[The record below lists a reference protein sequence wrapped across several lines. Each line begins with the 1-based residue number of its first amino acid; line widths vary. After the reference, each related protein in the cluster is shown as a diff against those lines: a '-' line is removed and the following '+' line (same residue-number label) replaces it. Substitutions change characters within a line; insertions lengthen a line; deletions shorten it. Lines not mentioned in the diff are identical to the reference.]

1 MLGHGAVMTSEGPQS
16 PMNARRREAVPCLA
30 FCTFLQRWRILSF
43 GLPLGKLLALV
54 MFVAVWPLSP
64 MNARRH
70 EAVPCMAF
78 CMFLQRWHILVR
90 ATIREIAGAGHVRCS
105 RALSPMNTRRREAVP
120 CTAFCTFLQRWRILV
135 QATIGE
141 ITMFVAACPMCM
153 GMHLSNHDMEQ
164 VRIGCKGTK
173 RQGLSWPLINMI
185 GRSRRTY
192 RDQRQQRVE
201 EWLRISYENFN
212 ANVGGCFKE
221 GWAIGAFIDERAMK
235 EGGIRQGKGRHVTRW
250 RGERTLDEGNKARRK
265 QGKLKT
271 RTTLNDRDRQVPGSS
286 FKPQGLKT
294 RGRVQVTVQLLRL
307 CSGCEAQ

>member
-1 MLGHGAVMTSEGPQS
+1 MLRHGAVMTSEGPQS
-16 PMNARRREAVPCLA
+16 PMNARRHEAVPCLA

-54 MFVAVWPLSP
+54 MFVAAWPLSP
-64 MNARRH
+64 MNARRR

-78 CMFLQRWHILVR
+78 CTFLQRWHILVR
-90 ATIREIAGAGHVRCS
+90 
-105 RALSPMNTRRREAVP
+105 
-120 CTAFCTFLQRWRILV
+120 
-135 QATIGE
+135 ATIGE

-153 GMHLSNHDMEQ
+153 GIHLSNHDMKR

-192 RDQRQQRVE
+192 QDQHQRRVE

-235 EGGIRQGKGRHVTRW
+235 EGGIRQGKG
-250 RGERTLDEGNKARRK
+250 
-265 QGKLKT
+265 
-271 RTTLNDRDRQVPGSS
+271 
-286 FKPQGLKT
+286 
-294 RGRVQVTVQLLRL
+294 
-307 CSGCEAQ
+307 